1 MPSNS
6 PALLQ
11 APQKTAE
18 RLPSSDAA
26 DRAGEAFPKQ
36 KSFGAFISERYGPKW
51 VYAHR
56 RSERLAYRYPNSTVI
71 TPKQQR
77 ELARDYRREWGE
89 EYSPAAWQALC
100 ALRAISKDIMF
111 ETMAVETQDLV
122 CYAIQALTLKA
133 ES

>member
-1 MPSNS
+1 MASNS

-18 RLPSSDAA
+18 RLLTSDGA

-36 KSFGAFISERYGPKW
+36 KSFGVFISERYGPKW

-56 RSERLAYRYPNSTVI
+56 RSKRIAYQYPNSAVI
-71 TPKQQR
+71 TPKQQH
-77 ELARDYRREWGE
+77 ELARDYKREWGE
-89 EYSPAAWQALC
+89 EYTPAAWRALC

-122 CYAIQALTLKA
+122 CYAIQALTLKT